1 MSSLRNPSKS
11 WNGNSAR
18 AQYSLAI
25 GSTSARRKSR
35 TRVLY
40 VLFRG
45 GEQLAEVE
53 EIVHP
58 IRYPP
63 WA

>member
-1 MSSLRNPSKS
+1 MS

-35 TRVLY
+35 TRVLMSCSA
-40 VLFRG
+40 
-45 GEQLAEVE
+45 GESSPLKSKKSSVP
-53 EIVHP
+53 V
-58 IRYPP
+58 RYPP
-63 WA
+63 GA